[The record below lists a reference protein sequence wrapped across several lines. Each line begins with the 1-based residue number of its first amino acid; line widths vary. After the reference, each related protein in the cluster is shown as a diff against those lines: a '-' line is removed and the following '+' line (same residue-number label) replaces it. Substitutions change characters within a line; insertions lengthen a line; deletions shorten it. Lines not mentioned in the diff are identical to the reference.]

1 MTPIRSLDMYTTEKS
16 TQSYERENRVCEEA
30 RDTHRDT
37 MMNIEPLDHNL
48 YFFANIWVLF
58 LAETVPKVLKCTPP
72 SLLLRYNSS
81 PKSGEL
87 ETYKGR
93 NQIAMFAILPVLG
106 GVRGGIWEKEK
117 LPILLE
123 SLLCTSLS
131 LCLYQFQ
138 SPDDISARV
147 GDDDSRSLDEGISI
161 VHESID
167 EPHIL

>member
-1 MTPIRSLDMYTTEKS
+1 MYIPKKPTES
-16 TQSYERENRVCEEA
+16 DERQDRICEEA

-93 NQIAMFAILPVLG
+93 SQIAMFAILPLLG

-117 LPILLE
+117 LPIYWRAFCALASAWVCISFRVLMISVPESGMTTVDLLMRA
-123 SLLCTSLS
+123 SLLFTRASMSFAFCSW
-131 LCLYQFQ
+131 
-138 SPDDISARV
+138 SAV
-147 GDDDSRSLDEGISI
+147 
-161 VHESID
+161 
-167 EPHIL
+167 